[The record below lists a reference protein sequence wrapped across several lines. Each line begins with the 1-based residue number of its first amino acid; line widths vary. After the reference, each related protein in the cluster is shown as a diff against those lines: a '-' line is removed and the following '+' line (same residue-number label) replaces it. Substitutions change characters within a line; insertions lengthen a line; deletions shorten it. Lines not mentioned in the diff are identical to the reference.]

1 MIQDQYKPID
11 QQSSPWM
18 KNDKYPL
25 EVESVMEYGQV
36 TATDGEKPDW
46 AIKLVKD
53 FDGSILGNR
62 DFLSNSEVMGRLT
75 TTDALQFQ
83 SHYCPLKKIGSKDL
97 KKTLMCL
104 GPDQTGVIR
113 PYFKDRR
120 CDEFLDC
127 LDGSDERIAPGIC
140 KEVDK

>member
-1 MIQDQYKPID
+1 
-11 QQSSPWM
+11 M
-18 KNDKYPL
+18 KNEEYPL

-36 TATDGEKPDW
+36 LATAEDKRPNW

-62 DFLSNSEVMGRLT
+62 DFLSNSELVNRVT

-83 SHYCPLKKIGSKDL
+83 AHYCPLKKTGSKDL
-97 KKTLMCL
+97 KETLMCL
-104 GPDQTGVIR
+104 GPDQTGVKR

-120 CDEFLDC
+120 CDELLDC
-127 LDGSDERIAPGIC
+127 LDGSDERIASGIC